1 MFSKNSQLVRIH
13 YYFFV
18 SIYSSHSDRRI
29 FLTFTKFIFLTPIFK
44 SQKNF
49 SPQYSLILKPTNP
62 KPGSRNSK
70 LETRTSKQ
78 QRKNIAPSSFTLHYK
93 SIPMTTKI
101 LEKIK
106 EVEAAKGVKVLLA
119 VESGSRAWGFAS
131 PDSDYDI
138 RFIYRHDKDW
148 YLSPWDKDETIEFMT
163 EDDLDGSGWDL
174 RKTFHLLLKSN
185 AALLSWFYSP
195 IVYKADEKFVELFK
209 PMADAC
215 FSPVA
220 VSYHYLSMSKKYLE
234 ACRSDEVKL
243 KSYFYCLR
251 TTLTGKW
258 IIEKGTV
265 PPVLFS
271 DLLVLTDDITKRK
284 IEDLVAL
291 KATKGESYYHPNDWE
306 LFDFLEKTIAE
317 NEEKSKSLSGGKA
330 DKGEMERVFR
340 EILE

>member
-1 MFSKNSQLVRIH
+1 MERKKEIH
-13 YYFFV
+13 QKL
-18 SIYSSHSDRRI
+18 H
-29 FLTFTKFIFLTPIFK
+29 FIRLQTL
-44 SQKNF
+44 
-49 SPQYSLILKPTNP
+49 SLI
-62 KPGSRNSK
+62 SH
-70 LETRTSKQ
+70 
-78 QRKNIAPSSFTLHYK
+78 TLHSQPLQLYHTLTHLLSNPQTLLIK
-93 SIPMTTKI
+93 KYYATTLRITSLTLPCKAKTMTPRI

-106 EVEAAKGVKVLLA
+106 EVEAAKGVEILLA

-138 RFIYRHDKDW
+138 RFIYRHEKDW
-148 YLSPWDKDETIEFMT
+148 YLTPWDKDETIEFMT

-195 IVYKADEKFVELFK
+195 IVYKSDEKFVDLFK
-209 PMADAC
+209 PLADDC
-215 FSPVA
+215 FSPIA

-234 ACRSDEVKL
+234 ACRRDEVKL

-271 DLLVLTDDITKRK
+271 DLLVLTDDKTRRK
-284 IEDLVAL
+284 VEDLVAL
-291 KATKGESYYHPNDWE
+291 KATKGEAYFHPNDWE
-306 LFDFLEKTIAE
+306 LFGFLEKTTKE
-317 NEEKSKSLSGGKA
+317 NDEKSKSLAGSKA
-330 DKGEMERVFR
+330 NKHEMERVFK
-340 EILE
+340 EILKIK

>member
-1 MFSKNSQLVRIH
+1 M
-13 YYFFV
+13 
-18 SIYSSHSDRRI
+18 
-29 FLTFTKFIFLTPIFK
+29 TP
-44 SQKNF
+44 
-49 SPQYSLILKPTNP
+49 
-62 KPGSRNSK
+62 
-70 LETRTSKQ
+70 
-78 QRKNIAPSSFTLHYK
+78 
-93 SIPMTTKI
+93 KI

-106 EVEAAKGVKVLLA
+106 EVEAARGIEVLLA

-138 RFIYRHDKDW
+138 RFIYRHEKDW

-195 IVYKADEKFVELFK
+195 IVYKANEKFMELFK
-209 PMADAC
+209 PLADAC

-234 ACRSDEVKL
+234 ACRSDKVKL

-265 PPVLFS
+265 PPVLFTE
-271 DLLVLTDDITKRK
+271 LLVLVDYETRTK
-284 IEDLVAL
+284 IEDLIAL
-291 KATKGESYYHPNDWE
+291 KATKGETYYHPNDWE
-306 LFDFLEKTIAE
+306 LFEYLEKTTAE
-317 NEEKSKSLSGGKA
+317 SEEKSKNLSGGKV

-340 EILE
+340 EILEKC

>member
-1 MFSKNSQLVRIH
+1 MYAI
-13 YYFFV
+13 
-18 SIYSSHSDRRI
+18 I
-29 FLTFTKFIFLTPIFK
+29 
-44 SQKNF
+44 
-49 SPQYSLILKPTNP
+49 
-62 KPGSRNSK
+62 
-70 LETRTSKQ
+70 
-78 QRKNIAPSSFTLHYK
+78 LHYK
-93 SIPMTTKI
+93 LKTMTPKI

-106 EVEAAKGVKVLLA
+106 EVEETKGVEVLLA

-138 RFIYRHDKDW
+138 RFIYRHEKDW

-195 IVYKADEKFVELFK
+195 IVYKENTQFTELFR
-209 PMADAC
+209 PLADAC
-215 FSPVA
+215 FSPIA

-234 ACRSDEVKL
+234 TCRTDEVKL

-251 TTLTGKW
+251 TALTGKW

-271 DLLVLTDDITKRK
+271 DLLILTDDETRRK
-284 IEDLVAL
+284 IESLIAL

-306 LFDFLEKTIAE
+306 LFEFLEKMIAE
-317 NEEKSKSLSGGKA
+317 NEERSKALPGSKA
-330 DKGEMERVFR
+330 DKDKMEKVFR
-340 EILE
+340 EILNTKNIY

>member
-1 MFSKNSQLVRIH
+1 VFSKNSQLVRIH

-62 KPGSRNSK
+62 NPESRNPNP
-70 LETRTSKQ
+70 EPQNNNVRTL
-78 QRKNIAPSSFTLHYK
+78 RTSSFTLHHK
-93 SIPMTTKI
+93 SRPMTPKI

-106 EVEAAKGVKVLLA
+106 EVESTRGIKILLA

-163 EDDLDGSGWDL
+163 EDNLDGSGWDL

-209 PMADAC
+209 PLADAC

-234 ACRSDEVKL
+234 ACRTDEVKL

-317 NEEKSKSLSGGKA
+317 NEEKSKGLSGGKA
-330 DKGEMERVFR
+330 DKGEMEKVFN
-340 EILE
+340 EILK

>member
-1 MFSKNSQLVRIH
+1 M
-13 YYFFV
+13 
-18 SIYSSHSDRRI
+18 
-29 FLTFTKFIFLTPIFK
+29 TP
-44 SQKNF
+44 
-49 SPQYSLILKPTNP
+49 
-62 KPGSRNSK
+62 
-70 LETRTSKQ
+70 
-78 QRKNIAPSSFTLHYK
+78 
-93 SIPMTTKI
+93 KI

-106 EVEAAKGVKVLLA
+106 EIEETRNVEVLLA

-138 RFIYRHDKDW
+138 RFIYRHEKDW

-195 IVYKADEKFVELFK
+195 IVYKENIKFVELFR
-209 PMADAC
+209 PLADAC

-251 TTLTGKW
+251 TALTGKW

-265 PPVLFS
+265 PPVLFN
-271 DLLVLTDDITKRK
+271 DLLVLVDDFMRIK
-284 IEDLVAL
+284 IENLVAL
-291 KATKGESYYHPNDWE
+291 KATKGESYYHLNDWE
-306 LFDFLEKTIAE
+306 LFGFLEKTIAE
-317 NEEKSKSLSGGKA
+317 TEEKSKVLAGGKA
-330 DKGEMERVFR
+330 DKKEMEKTFR
-340 EILE
+340 EILKL

>member
-1 MFSKNSQLVRIH
+1 MRI
-13 YYFFV
+13 
-18 SIYSSHSDRRI
+18 
-29 FLTFTKFIFLTPIFK
+29 
-44 SQKNF
+44 
-49 SPQYSLILKPTNP
+49 
-62 KPGSRNSK
+62 
-70 LETRTSKQ
+70 TSV
-78 QRKNIAPSSFTLHYK
+78 TLHHK
-93 SIPMTTKI
+93 SIAMTTKI
-101 LEKIK
+101 IEKIK
-106 EVEAAKGVKVLLA
+106 EVEAKRGVKVLLA

-138 RFIYRHDKDW
+138 RFIYRHEKDW

-195 IVYKADEKFVELFK
+195 IVYKENKKFVDLFK
-209 PMADAC
+209 PLADAC

-234 ACRSDEVKL
+234 TCRSENVKL

-251 TTLTGKW
+251 TALTGKW

-271 DLLVLTDDITKRK
+271 DLLVLTDDATRRK

-291 KATKGESYYHPNDWE
+291 KATKDESYFYPNDWA
-306 LFDFLEKTIAE
+306 LFSFLEKTIAE
-317 NEEKSKSLSGGKA
+317 NEKRSKKLPGGKA
-330 DKGEMERVFR
+330 DKAEMERVFR
-340 EILE
+340 AILEKY